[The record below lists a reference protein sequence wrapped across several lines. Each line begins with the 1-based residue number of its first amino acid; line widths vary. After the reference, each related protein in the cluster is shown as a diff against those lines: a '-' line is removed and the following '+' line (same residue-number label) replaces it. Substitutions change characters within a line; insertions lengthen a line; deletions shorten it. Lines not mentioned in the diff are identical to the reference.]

1 MTKKA
6 FLSMSGLLC
15 LLLSGCESIGSK
27 SSNLSAIYAATSI
40 MSFILILIYC
50 NLPQKR
56 NNWFILLFSCVF
68 IVNIGYFTLSISTHL
83 NEALLANRIA
93 YFGSVFL
100 PLSMFLSILDV
111 LSIRYSKW
119 LTYLLVLLS
128 AIVFF
133 IAASP
138 GYSTI
143 YYQEVSL
150 HNIGGM
156 SILDKV
162 YGPWHCIY
170 LYYLISYFIAMVCCI
185 WYVSNKKK
193 SISPLHAIV
202 LAIAVLINIGVWF
215 IEQMVS
221 IEFEFLSISYI
232 ISELFLLSLHF
243 ILKENDYLRLNL
255 HQYHQPTAIETI
267 QLTNDPISLN
277 EQSIKTFDKEQ
288 IEMFKNGL
296 NELTKTEHS
305 IFKLY
310 LEHKTTNEI
319 LEILNIKLNTL
330 KFHNKNLYQ
339 KLGVTSRRQLIQIHE
354 YVINRV
360 EGK

>member
-1 MTKKA
+1 MTKKS
-6 FLSMSGLLC
+6 FLWISGLLC
-15 LLLSGCESIGSK
+15 LLLSGCESIGAK
-27 SSNLSAIYAATSI
+27 SSNLSIIYAATSI
-40 MSFILILIYC
+40 ISFILILIYC

-68 IVNIGYFTLSISTHL
+68 IVNAGYFTLSISTHL
-83 NEALLANRIA
+83 SEALLANRIA

-119 LTYLLVLLS
+119 LTFLLVLLS
-128 AIVFF
+128 TIVFF

-150 HNIGGM
+150 RSIDGM
-156 SILDKV
+156 SVLDKV
-162 YGPWHCIY
+162 YGPWHSIY
-170 LYYLISYFIAMVCCI
+170 LYYLLSYFAAMVCCI

-193 SISPLHAIV
+193 RISPLHAIV
-202 LAIAVLINIGVWF
+202 LAIAVFINIGVWF

-221 IEFEFLSISYI
+221 IEFEFLAVSYI

-255 HQYHQPTAIETI
+255 HQYHQPTAIETL
-267 QLTNDPISLN
+267 QYTNPVMNQQES
-277 EQSIKTFDKEQ
+277 SIETFNKEQ
-288 IEMFKNGL
+288 IDIFHNGL
-296 NELTKTEHS
+296 NDLTKTEYS
-305 IFKLY
+305 IFQLY
-310 LEHKTTNEI
+310 LEHKSTNEI
-319 LEILNIKLNTL
+319 LDILNIKLNTL
-330 KFHNKNLYQ
+330 KFHNKNIYQ
-339 KLGVTSRRQLIQIHE
+339 KLGVASRRQLIQIYE
-354 YVINRV
+354 YISN
-360 EGK
+360 EKNQ